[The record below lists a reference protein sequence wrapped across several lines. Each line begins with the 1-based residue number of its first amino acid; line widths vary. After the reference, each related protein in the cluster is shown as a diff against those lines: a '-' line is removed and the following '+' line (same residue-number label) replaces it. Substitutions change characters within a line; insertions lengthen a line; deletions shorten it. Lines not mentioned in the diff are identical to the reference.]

1 MTLLRR
7 LIVLFLFLAAGPFV
21 GLAHAQAD
29 KDTAWDR
36 LRGDPVRDTMKQWF
50 TDTQH
55 QDAARIPPGTKITM
69 SNWQQ
74 YKQFMPYGMIGFFE
88 GKWYWK
94 MPSDVEIPIGPTR
107 IIPFTK
113 GYTEATEKYSSQ
125 TRVVHEPDGRMDVA
139 NYVAGQPFPNP
150 QEPDKGYK
158 VLANTWFKN
167 IAHLLGTTP
176 ATGDSMFCAVDRFGN
191 HSCQYVQSVYRQL
204 AYNSDPGVP
213 RTESTSSGKFWYS
226 EWLMVDIPEQARYT
240 AVLTLHPMDVSQE
253 EDDYT
258 FVPSLRRS
266 LRLSTSARCSPLF
279 GSDMIKDDQRV
290 GFNGGLAKFYPDWL
304 GSRKIIAITELTGA
318 EGKFPDNFD
327 MPMGWS
333 KPSWGDYQLR
343 DVDVIDIRRIPSM
356 RPGYC
361 YGSKIAYV
369 DKAMN
374 QSIWDEIYDPNLEL
388 WKVVPLWL
396 APATDVVTGDVYAP
410 MNVIE
415 QWYDIQNDHVTHI
428 GTGSQ
433 DGTHNTVLANHD
445 FPLQYWDLVRYTTPT
460 GLQMIMR

>member
-29 KDTAWDR
+29 KNTAWDR

-50 TDTQH
+50 TDAQH

-167 IAHLLGTTP
+167 VAHLLGTTP

-191 HSCQYVQSVYRQL
+191 HNCQYVQSVYRQL

-258 FVPSLRRS
+258 FVPSLLRS
-266 LRLSTSARCSPLF
+266 L
-279 GSDMIKDDQRV
+279 
-290 GFNGGLAKFYPDWL
+290 
-304 GSRKIIAITELTGA
+304 KIIAITELTGA
-318 EGKFPDNFD
+318 EGKFPENFD

-333 KPSWGDYQLR
+333 KPSWGDYQVR

-445 FPLQYWDLVRYTTPT
+445 FPLRYWDLVKYTTPT
-460 GLQMIMR
+460 GLNMIMQ

>member
-1 MTLLRR
+1 
-7 LIVLFLFLAAGPFV
+7 
-21 GLAHAQAD
+21 
-29 KDTAWDR
+29 
-36 LRGDPVRDTMKQWF
+36 
-50 TDTQH
+50 
-55 QDAARIPPGTKITM
+55 
-69 SNWQQ
+69 
-74 YKQFMPYGMIGFFE
+74 
-88 GKWYWK
+88 
-94 MPSDVEIPIGPTR
+94 
-107 IIPFTK
+107 
-113 GYTEATEKYSSQ
+113 
-125 TRVVHEPDGRMDVA
+125 
-139 NYVAGQPFPNP
+139 
-150 QEPDKGYK
+150 
-158 VLANTWFKN
+158 
-167 IAHLLGTTP
+167 
-176 ATGDSMFCAVDRFGN
+176 MFCAVDRFGN

-226 EWLMVDIPEQARYT
+226 EWLMVDVPEQARYT

-266 LRLSTSARCSPLF
+266 LRLSTSARCAPLF
-279 GSDMIKDDQRV
+279 GSDMIKDDQRA
-290 GFNGGLAKFYPDWL
+290 GFNGGLAKFDPDWL

-333 KPSWGDYQLR
+333 KPSWGDYQVR

-374 QSIWDEIYDPNLEL
+374 QSIWDEIYDPDLEL
-388 WKVVPLWL
+388 WKVVPLWF
-396 APATDVVTGDVYAP
+396 APGKDVVTGDVYAP
-410 MNVIE
+410 TNVIE
-415 QWYDIQNDHVTHI
+415 QWYDIQNDHVTHV

-433 DGTHNTVLANHD
+433 DGTHNTVLVNHD
-445 FPLQYWDLVRYTTPT
+445 FPPQYWDLVRYTTPT
-460 GLQMIMR
+460 GLMMIMR

>member
-7 LIVLFLFLAAGPFV
+7 LIVLFLVLAAGPFV

-29 KDTAWDR
+29 KNTAWDR
-36 LRGDPVRDTMKQWF
+36 LKGDPVRDTMKQWF

-167 IAHLLGTTP
+167 VAHLLGTTP

-279 GSDMIKDDQRV
+279 GSD
-290 GFNGGLAKFYPDWL
+290 
-304 GSRKIIAITELTGA
+304 
-318 EGKFPDNFD
+318 
-327 MPMGWS
+327 
-333 KPSWGDYQLR
+333 
-343 DVDVIDIRRIPSM
+343 IRRISSM

-433 DGTHNTVLANHD
+433 DGTHN
-445 FPLQYWDLVRYTTPT
+445 
-460 GLQMIMR
+460 